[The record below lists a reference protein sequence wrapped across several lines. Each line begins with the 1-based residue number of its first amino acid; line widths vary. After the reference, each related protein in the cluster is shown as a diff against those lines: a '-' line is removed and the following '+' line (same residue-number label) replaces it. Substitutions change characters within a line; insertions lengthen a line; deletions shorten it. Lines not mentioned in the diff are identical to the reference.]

1 MAPKEAHR
9 VRVLHCGIV
18 RSSVVEY
25 EEGRE
30 ALGTLC
36 TWAGIRMS
44 DKKGVEGCCKD
55 WGKAGAEL
63 QRLVLGEEVW

>member
-1 MAPKEAHR
+1 M
-9 VRVLHCGIV
+9 
-18 RSSVVEY
+18 VEY

-30 ALGTLC
+30 ALETLC